1 MKVKVG
7 PFLGIFM
14 SQVEHTL
21 KITGMT
27 CDCCSGRV
35 QRVLESTVGV
45 VRADIS
51 WQNHSATVV
60 STSDL
65 STEQIIAIVASTGF
79 DVSA

>member
-1 MKVKVG
+1 MKVKVV
-7 PFLGIFM
+7 PFLVNFM